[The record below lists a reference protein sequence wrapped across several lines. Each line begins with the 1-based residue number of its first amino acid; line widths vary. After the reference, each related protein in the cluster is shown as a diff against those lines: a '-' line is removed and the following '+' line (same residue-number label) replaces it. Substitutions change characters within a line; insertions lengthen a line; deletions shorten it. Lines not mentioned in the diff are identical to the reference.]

1 MRHGSALALVA
12 ACWSLVCLGPIIAR
26 VDAGSGAA
34 EGWVLPDASQGRRV
48 TPILLLS
55 RPDVQ
60 ADLRMKPEQVA
71 DAARI
76 IANLHHKA
84 KLLQGRTDQAAI
96 ELRRAVDE
104 EQRLWLETK
113 LTEDQVGRLTEI
125 DLRWEGLASIVTR
138 PALAESLALSDD
150 QKETLKRAAFERI
163 GIRHQPAEA
172 DQTMLERR
180 LAQKVM
186 ATLNEGQ
193 RKRWASMVGRPFTVV
208 ATGSNGGLMTR

>member
-1 MRHGSALALVA
+1 MRHGSTPALVV
-12 ACWSLVCLGPIIAR
+12 ACLLLWLGPIAAP
-26 VDAGSGAA
+26 VATGSDAA
-34 EGWVLPDASQGRRV
+34 ESWVLPDASHGRRV

-76 IANLHHKA
+76 IAKLHHKA
-84 KLLQGRTDQAAI
+84 AALIGRTGEAAI
-96 ELRRAVDE
+96 ELRRTVDE

-138 PALAESLALSDD
+138 PALGESLALSDD
-150 QKETLKRAAFERI
+150 QKSTLKRAAFERT
-163 GIRHQPAEA
+163 GIRDQPDHAA
-172 DQTMLERR
+172 VERR
-180 LAQKVM
+180 FAQKVM

-208 ATGSNGGLMTR
+208 ATGPSGERATR